1 MMNFREY
8 QPEEIFKNHGR
19 PIKVTYDYFQEKKK
33 ELEAKNL
40 PSNISCAIMMYRV
53 SETWN
58 VDTPSEPDIEK
69 VLVYCQ
75 LTNFTNNAGFY
86 TAEVKIDSKVP
97 GYEGKTIVLNGTD
110 QYDFPIYRFDNPIYP
125 MCNIILGYH
134 IVMDNNGD
142 VLQLFKNKPEHIVIN
157 V

>member
-19 PIKVTYDYFQEKKK
+19 PIKVTYDYFQEKNK
-33 ELEAKNL
+33 ELESKNL
-40 PSNISCAIMMYRV
+40 TSSIQCAIMMYRV
-53 SETWN
+53 PETWN
-58 VDTPSEPDIEK
+58 IDTPSSPDIEK

-75 LTNFTNNAGFY
+75 LNNFTYDGY
-86 TAEVKIDSKVP
+86 SYQAEVEIKGKVP
-97 GYEGKTIVLNGTD
+97 GYEGKTILINNFD
-110 QYDFPIYRFDNPIYP
+110 QYDFPIYTFNNPLDP
-125 MCNIILGYH
+125 MCKIILGYH

-142 VLQLFKNKPEHIVIN
+142 VLQLFEHKPEHIAIN

>member
-33 ELEAKNL
+33 EFEGKNL
-40 PSNISCAIMMYRV
+40 PSNISCAIMMYKV

-58 VDTPSEPDIEK
+58 IDTAFVPDIEK
-69 VLVYCQ
+69 VLVYGQ

-86 TAEVKIDSKVP
+86 TAEVKIVGKVP
-97 GYEGKTIVLNGTD
+97 DYEGKTIVFDGTD
-110 QYDFPIYRFDNPIYP
+110 QYAFPIYRFNNPIYP

>member
-8 QPEEIFKNHGR
+8 KPEDIFKNHGR

-33 ELEAKNL
+33 ELESKNL
-40 PSNISCAIMMYRV
+40 TSSIPCAIMMYRV

-58 VDTPSEPDIEK
+58 IDTAFVPDIEK

-75 LTNFTNNAGFY
+75 LTNFTYDGY
-86 TAEVKIDSKVP
+86 SYKAEVEIKGKVP
-97 GYEGKTIVLNGTD
+97 GYEGKTIVFDGTD
-110 QYDFPIYRFDNPIYP
+110 QYAFPIYRFNNPIYP

-142 VLQLFKNKPEHIVIN
+142 VLQLFKSKPEHIVIN
-157 V
+157 I

>member
-1 MMNFREY
+1 MKFREY
-8 QPEEIFKNHGR
+8 KPEEIFKNHGR
-19 PIKVTYDYFQEKKK
+19 PIKVTYDYFHEKKK

-40 PSNISCAIMMYRV
+40 TSNISCAIMMYKI

-58 VDTPSEPDIEK
+58 IDTPSEPDIEK
-69 VLVYCQ
+69 VLVYGHI
-75 LTNFTNNAGFY
+75 TNFTNNAGFY
-86 TAEVKIDSKVP
+86 TVEVKIDSKVP

-110 QYDFPIYRFDNPIYP
+110 QYDFPLYRFDNPIYP

-142 VLQLFKNKPEHIVIN
+142 VLQLFKSKPEHIVIN